1 MPRWK
6 KSEEI
11 KAQFAEG
18 VWPSLPTISL
28 RAVPETFGSFNRS
41 YPTDKEPTM
50 NYPRARKRGAKW
62 PSENKRK
69 NPLPH
74 GYAKQKGALP
84 DCLSRSRSLVFD
96 SCVLFG
102 ILRGTTLLVWSVF
115 GNCVGRDPI
124 GVRLGLLMRCV
135 RAFVGDIHHQCD
147 TGMIQTECFVQIF
160 SASSVWG
167 WINYEVVVVAIEAG
181 VRKTLRQ
188 TRKKIE
194 APSCRIRICHGH
206 VLARR
211 LPWSGWITDACGR
224 IWWGCG
230 CMNYL

>member
-1 MPRWK
+1 MVM
-6 KSEEI
+6 
-11 KAQFAEG
+11 Q
-18 VWPSLPTISL
+18 
-28 RAVPETFGSFNRS
+28 N
-41 YPTDKEPTM
+41 
-50 NYPRARKRGAKW
+50 KRGHYRTVCRVLALW
-62 PSENKRK
+62 YSIRAYSSEYFGGQ
-69 NPLPH
+69 P
-74 GYAKQKGALP
+74 Y
-84 DCLSRSRSLVFD
+84 
-96 SCVLFG
+96 SCG
-102 ILRGTTLLVWSVF
+102 QCSETASEG
-115 GNCVGRDPI
+115 I